1 MMPFLRDRPPLSGPM
16 VACFELM
23 RHITQMNRTQVN
35 LVQVTPDDRRKRV
48 WLAAAPP
55 EDAISLVLNAVPEG
69 WSAVLLPLR
78 PVNGLALKMQPGDVR
93 ELSR

>member
-1 MMPFLRDRPPLSGPM
+1 M

-23 RHITQMNRTQVN
+23 RHITQMDRTQVN

-48 WLAAAPP
+48 WLAAARP

-78 PVNGLALKMQPGDVR
+78 PVNASALDMQPGDVR

>member
-1 MMPFLRDRPPLSGPM
+1 M
-16 VACFELM
+16 A
-23 RHITQMNRTQVN
+23 RTQVN
-35 LVQVTPDDRRKRV
+35 LVEVTPDNRRKRV